1 MAELTPEQEKE
12 NALKVITE
20 KATEAAKE
28 AMPELLKQGLSSDEA
43 KKAIATIVNEAFKT
57 AKITDSVDNTDKTV
71 SEIVTIMQKQ
81 HDELAVFVEKMKN
94 NNGNAMASVEKQ
106 VSDFVEKNF
115 EKIKEMKASGSGLIE
130 LVIKAPATVTTASGT
145 TPDGIPVLQGTQV
158 APLGRVNL
166 RTNLLNG
173 LVNNFNTGLAS
184 YAYTEAFPKDGD
196 FAFVAEGALKPEID
210 FRWETRYAAPK
221 KLAAWTKLTDE
232 AVQDIPGLQSVATG
246 YLRDKHDIRKQ
257 RALLFGTGVG
267 EQPLGATLYARV
279 FSAGPMALAVEN
291 PNFMDVVNAGITDVF
306 TTHNYED
313 EMPYMANLVLVNPVD
328 FFINVVSAKTVEGTP
343 LYPTAS
349 LFNRVVIGGVTIIP
363 EEMIPAGKIFIGDMS
378 RYNVSNY
385 LPYTVKIGWVNDDFI
400 RNQFVILGESR
411 FHAFVRNLDKQ
422 AFIYDNIAT
431 IKTAIAAV

>member
-1 MAELTPEQEKE
+1 MTEQEEKE
-12 NALKVITE
+12 QALKNVQAAAE
-20 KATEAAKE
+20 KAAEAKL
-28 AMPELLKQGLSSDEA
+28 PELLKTGLSTEEA
-43 KKAIATIVNEAFKT
+43 KSVIKNIVQDAM
-57 AKITDSVDNTDKTV
+57 ASVTVKDFDNTDKTIEAV
-71 SEIVTIMQKQ
+71 VKAMQKQ
-81 HDELAVFVEKMKN
+81 HDDLVKFVKDN
-94 NNGNAMASVEKQ
+94 GGNAQASVEKQ
-106 VSDFVEKNF
+106 VCDFIEKNF
-115 EKIKEMKASGSGLIE
+115 DRIKEMQTTKTGFIE
-130 LVIKAPATVTTASGT
+130 ITLKAPATITTANGT
-145 TPDGIPVLQGTQV
+145 TPDGIPVIQGTQV

-210 FRWETRYAAPK
+210 FTWETRYAAPK
-221 KLAAWTKLTDE
+221 KLAAWVKLTDE

-257 RALLFGTGVG
+257 RAILFGTGVG
-267 EQPLGATLYARV
+267 QEPLGATLNARP

-328 FFINVVSAKTVEGTP
+328 FFINVVSAKTTEGQP

-422 AFIYDNIAT
+422 AFIYDDIAT
-431 IKTAIAAV
+431 IRTAITAA

>member
-1 MAELTPEQEKE
+1 MTQEE
-12 NALKVITE
+12 E
-20 KATEAAKE
+20 KAAALAAVKSAAE
-28 AMPELLKQGLSSDEA
+28 KAAQDKMPELLKSGLSSEEA
-43 KKAIATIVNEAFKT
+43 KAAIQAI
-57 AKITDSVDNTDKTV
+57 V
-71 SEIVTIMQKQ
+71 SEQFKSATVKDFDGSEKTIEAIVKAMQEQ
-81 HDELAVFVEKMKN
+81 HDNLAKYVKDH
-94 NNGNAMASVEKQ
+94 GANAQASVEKQ
-106 VSDFVEKNF
+106 VNDFVAQNF
-115 EKIKEMKASGSGLIE
+115 DKIKAMKTAGTGVIE
-130 LVIKAPATVTTASGT
+130 LTIKAPATITTASGT
-145 TPDGIPVLQGTQV
+145 VPDGIPVIQGTQT

-173 LVNNFNTGLAS
+173 LVNNFNTGLSS
-184 YAYTEAFPKDGD
+184 YAYTEAVPKDGD
-196 FAFVAEGALKPEID
+196 FSFVAEGALKPEID
-210 FRWETRYAAPK
+210 FRWETRYAAPH
-221 KLAAWTKLTDE
+221 KLAAWIKLTDE

-257 RALLFGTGVG
+257 RALLFGTGTG
-267 EQPLGATLYARV
+267 EEPLGATRYGRA
-279 FSAGPMALAVEN
+279 FSAGPMALSVAT
-291 PNFMDVVNAGITDVF
+291 PNFMDVVNAGITDIF

-328 FFINVVSAKTVEGTP
+328 FFINVVSAKTGEGQP

-378 RYNVSNY
+378 RMNVSNY

-422 AFIYDNIAT
+422 AFIYDDIAT
-431 IKTAIAAV
+431 IRTAIATV